1 MGDQRYPICHKQGG
15 FAAMRTPR
23 DEIKRLILALYNDN
37 PGERSNAADAFYRT
51 CLRLG
56 IHPAEIDISVYDTLV
71 NDQAAVIRYLKREL
85 ERVSRELA
93 YFRRHA
99 DPEMIKNGAKSGE
112 ITFRWFEMED
122 LVRERISSTDEED
135 DLHRG
140 WKTQLMDLLDVSA
153 ATINRWRD
161 GTEQIP
167 ETCIER
173 LRELPIAKAPVPKVK
188 PRLKS
193 SVKAYTPK
201 PRSKTGTIFEQIKNA
216 GKEGTTIGEIACRL
230 GGSMAEER
238 SASAR
243 LAELQRAMRIFKIG
257 KHPGSHGQ
265 TIWAAAA
272 FKDHYPAEWEVAT
285 NTYGQDEAV

>member
-1 MGDQRYPICHKQGG
+1 
-15 FAAMRTPR
+15 MRTPR

-37 PGERSNAADAFYRT
+37 PGERRNAADAFYRT

-56 IHPAEIDISVYDTLV
+56 IHPAEIDISVYDTVV

-85 ERVSRELA
+85 ERVSREVA

-99 DPEMIKNGAKSGE
+99 DPETIRSGAKSGE
-112 ITFRWFEMED
+112 ITYRWFEMED

-153 ATINRWRD
+153 ATIKRWRD

-167 ETCIER
+167 EMCIER
-173 LRELPIAKAPVPKVK
+173 LRELPIAKPSVSQVK
-188 PRLKS
+188 PRRRS
-193 SVKAYTPK
+193 SVKAYPPK
-201 PRSKTGTIFEQIKNA
+201 PGSKTETIFEQIRNS
-216 GKEGTTIGEIACRL
+216 GKEGITIREIAVRL
-230 GGSMAEER
+230 GWSAAEER

-257 KHPGSHGQ
+257 KHPGSHGH
-265 TIWAAAA
+265 TIWAATA
-272 FKDHYPAEWEVAT
+272 FKDHYPAEWEEAIRT
-285 NTYGQDEAV
+285 FGQNDAA